1 MRKRVIAVICSCVVM
16 IGCLSACGS
25 NTESSS
31 APESKNL
38 QIVTTIF
45 PIYDWVREILGENP
59 AGIELTML
67 MDNGVDLHSFQPT
80 AMDILRVSSCD
91 MFVYVGG
98 ESDQW
103 VEDAMQEAANEK
115 QKEINLMESLGD
127 GMKEEQIVE
136 GMQPEEEDTES
147 EEPEYDEHVWLS
159 LKNASILCGRLAK
172 AIREMDPDHAEI
184 YEANVT
190 AYQQKLADLDNEYQ
204 SVVNE
209 SSQKTVLF
217 GDRFPFRY
225 LTDDYSLDY
234 YAAFAGCS
242 AETEAS
248 FETISFL
255 AGKVDELGLNSV
267 MTIEGSDQRI
277 AETIIQNT
285 KEKDQKILTMDSMQ
299 ATTSKDAGQGATYLS
314 IMEKNKNVLKEALQ

>member
-31 APESKNL
+31 APESDNL
-38 QIVTTIF
+38 QIGTTIF

>member
-1 MRKRVIAVICSCVVM
+1 MRKRVIAVICSCVMM

-25 NTESSS
+25 KQETDSVDGSE
-31 APESKNL
+31 NL
-38 QIVTTIF
+38 RIVATIF
-45 PIYDWVREILGENP
+45 PVYDWIREILGENP
-59 AGIELTML
+59 AEIELTML

-80 AMDILRVSSCD
+80 ATDILRVSSCD

-103 VEDAMQEAANEK
+103 VEDAMQEASNEK
-115 QKEINLMESLGD
+115 LKEINLMDTLGD
-127 GMKEEQIVE
+127 DLEEEEVIE
-136 GMQPEEEDTES
+136 GMQPEEKDES
-147 EEPEYDEHVWLS
+147 EEPEYDEHIWLS
-159 LKNASILCGRLAK
+159 LRNASVLCGRLAET
-172 AIREMDPDHAEI
+172 IQEMDPEHAAI
-184 YEANVT
+184 YEANVA
-190 AYQQKLADLDNEYQ
+190 AYQQKLADLDNEFQ
-204 SVVNE
+204 NIVNE
-209 SSQKTVLF
+209 STQKTVLF

-225 LTDDYSLDY
+225 LTDDYDLNY

-255 AGKVDELGLNSV
+255 AGKVDEMKLGCV

-299 ATTSKDAGQGATYLS
+299 ATTSKDAGRGATYLS
-314 IMEKNKNVLKEALQ
+314 VMEKNKDVLKEALQ

>member
-31 APESKNL
+31 APESDNL

-59 AGIELTML
+59 VGIELTML

-159 LKNASILCGRLAK
+159 LKNASILCGRLAE

>member
-1 MRKRVIAVICSCVVM
+1 MKKQIVAAICGCVII
-16 IGCLSACGS
+16 IGCLSACS
-25 NTESSS
+25 SKSESTS
-31 APESKNL
+31 APGSDNL

-59 AGIELTML
+59 AEIELTML
-67 MDNGVDLHSFQPT
+67 MDDGVDLHSFQPT

-103 VEDAMQEAANEK
+103 VEDAMQEAANEN
-115 QKEINLMESLGD
+115 QKEINLMEALGNRL
-127 GMKEEQIVE
+127 EEEEFIE
-136 GMQPEEEDTES
+136 GMQPEEEEN
-147 EEPEYDEHVWLS
+147 EETEYDEHVWLS
-159 LKNASILCGRLAK
+159 LKNASMLCGRLAE

-190 AYQQKLADLDNEYQ
+190 AYQQKLADLDQEYQ
-204 SVVNE
+204 SIVNA

-255 AGKVDELGLNSV
+255 AGKEDKLGLNCV